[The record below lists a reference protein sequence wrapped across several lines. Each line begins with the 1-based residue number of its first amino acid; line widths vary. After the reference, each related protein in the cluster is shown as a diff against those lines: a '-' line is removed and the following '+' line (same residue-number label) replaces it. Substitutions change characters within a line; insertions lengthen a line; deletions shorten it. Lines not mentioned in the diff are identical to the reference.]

1 MPAVTSSRRGRPA
14 VAPLVRVSAFME
26 PIKTLGEGLMDA
38 LRGLLAQLPLIV
50 LGIGAAGV
58 LLLIGRQVRR
68 VMWRS
73 GWPGDPSLS
82 RLVSGLIFAAFLVIG
97 VLVGLWIAIPSVRFT
112 EVLASLGV
120 TGIILG
126 FALRDIIEN
135 FVAGILILWRRP
147 FTVSDQVA
155 SSAYEGT
162 VLEIN
167 FRSTVL
173 RTYDGLKVFIPNS
186 KVFTEPLENLTAFT
200 ERRSTAVIG
209 ISQDASVAAART
221 VILKSLQQL
230 EDVNLDP
237 EPMVL
242 FEDIGDFT
250 NNLHVLYWTSP
261 PTKLAERVT
270 RSRVHEVLWTALH
283 EAGVGVPYPIQT
295 VRLERTIA
303 SPEAE
308 QRA

>member
-1 MPAVTSSRRGRPA
+1 M
-14 VAPLVRVSAFME
+14 APLMPVAASME
-26 PIKTLGEGLMDA
+26 PIKTLGDGLMDA
-38 LRGLLAQLPLIV
+38 LRGLFAQLPLIV

-82 RLVSGLIFAAFLVIG
+82 RLLSGLAFAAFLVIG

-126 FALRDIIEN
+126 FALRDVIEN

-155 SSAYEGT
+155 SSNYEGT

-209 ISQDASVAAART
+209 ISQEASVAAART

-230 EDVNLDP
+230 EDVNPDP

-242 FEDIGDFT
+242 FENIGDFT
-250 NNLHVLYWTSP
+250 NLHVLYWTSP
-261 PTKLAERVT
+261 RPRLRSALLAPAFTKRCGRHSPRRALRCHTPSRPSGWREPPGRRNPSRGVRPA
-270 RSRVHEVLWTALH
+270 RSK
-283 EAGVGVPYPIQT
+283 
-295 VRLERTIA
+295 
-303 SPEAE
+303 
-308 QRA
+308 